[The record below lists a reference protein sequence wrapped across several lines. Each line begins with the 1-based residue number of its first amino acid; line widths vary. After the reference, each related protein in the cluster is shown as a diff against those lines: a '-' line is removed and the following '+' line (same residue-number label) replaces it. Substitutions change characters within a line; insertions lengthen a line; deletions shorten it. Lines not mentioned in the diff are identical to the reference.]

1 MSKLSISILN
11 LLHAMLT
18 LSVIGVWGKG
28 IRSICLLSSS
38 APRSSFLVTPADCLN
53 SVLWFPNPIGKLIL
67 YAVRVELATALIRH
81 YSKSIED
88 VRRFPVN
95 IPVIV
100 IKNLT
105 CLPDPSRSQMS
116 SSFVSELSCECLYS
130 GTPERLRY

>member
-1 MSKLSISILN
+1 MIIDTIKLKLMISKLSISYLN

-67 YAVRVELATALIRH
+67 YAVRAELATALNRH

-95 IPVIV
+95 IPVI
-100 IKNLT
+100 KNLT
-105 CLPDPSRSQMS
+105 CLRDPSRSQKS
-116 SSFVSELSCECLYS
+116 SSCVSELSCEC
-130 GTPERLRY
+130 

>member
-53 SVLWFPNPIGKLIL
+53 SVLWFPNPIGNLIL
-67 YAVRVELATALIRH
+67 YAVRTELATALIRH
-81 YSKSIED
+81 YSKSIQD

-95 IPVIV
+95 IPV

-116 SSFVSELSCECLYS
+116 SSCVSELSCECINS
-130 GTPERLRY
+130 GTPERL